1 MSIAPLDRIGPYEV
15 TGTLGRGGMGEV
27 YRARDSRLNRDV
39 AVKVL
44 PAALERDP
52 ERLARFTR
60 EAQILAALNHPNIA
74 MLFGLEDSQKGR
86 ALVMELVEGPTL
98 AGRIQQG
105 AIPLD
110 EAVPLALQIAQA
122 FEYAHGRGV
131 VHRDLKPANVKI
143 TPEGRVK
150 VLDFGLAKAL
160 SSEPERS
167 SDPSNSPTMTM
178 GMTAGMTAA
187 GVIMGTAGYMSPE
200 QAKGKSA
207 DHRAD
212 IWAFGVVL
220 AEMLTGKPLYA
231 GETAGEIMASIIK
244 DQPSLAQLP
253 AATPPGIRYLIERCL
268 HKDPQQRLQHMG
280 EARIILEN
288 PERHGANLQIS
299 AQPQPVGA
307 RSRLALVLPWV
318 LAGALAVAAGTLAF
332 VHFREHAQVESSLR
346 FQIPAP
352 GKSAIGPFRISPGGR
367 DLVFIAGTKLWLR
380 PLDSLES
387 KALEGTDGASYPFW
401 SPDSEN
407 IGFFAQGKLKRIP
420 RSGGLVQTLCDAPS
434 ARGGTW
440 NREGVIVFSPGPNAP
455 LFRVMETG
463 GTSSPVGRLVSGFG
477 GYRFPEFLP
486 DGQHFLYLAQADKV
500 EENGIYLGALDGTA
514 ARLLPN
520 FSNAIFAP
528 GPTGVGKGHL
538 LFRQSGTL
546 MALPFDPDHLKP
558 IGDAVPVA
566 ERIGLAAYANTG
578 FGAFSVASDGTL
590 VIGSGLAG
598 NQQVVWVDRQGKT
611 LSVVTEASLD
621 SSIAGSSLDLS
632 PDGRTLAFVTGN
644 PEESTIWLQALSGGT
659 PTRFSFAPGRNGYPI
674 WSPDGSRILYGH
686 QNQSGY
692 LTATVV
698 KPSNGAAKE
707 EVLLPERAVS
717 GVNQFPYDWSRDGKW
732 VLFRND
738 APTPNIWMFPVGAD
752 GKPVPFVQGS
762 SAETEARFSPDG
774 KFVVYQSDESGL
786 LQVYVQRMPPNGS
799 KWQVSKSGGQTPRWR
814 GSEIFY
820 ISPDQKLMAAPVKT
834 EPTFVSGTPEPL
846 FATSGPY
853 APASDGK
860 HFVVAMPATN
870 SAQLPP
876 LTVITHWQTGLTQ

>member
-1 MSIAPLDRIGPYEV
+1 MSLAPLDRIGPYEV

-39 AVKVL
+39 ALKVL

-52 ERLARFTR
+52 ERLARFQR
-60 EAQILAALNHPNIA
+60 EAQILAGMNHANIA
-74 MLFGLEDSQKGR
+74 MLFGLEDSGNGR

-98 AGRIQQG
+98 ADRIQQG
-105 AIPLD
+105 AIPPD
-110 EAVPLALQIAQA
+110 EAAPIALQVAEA

-167 SDPSNSPTMTM
+167 SDPNNSPTMTM
-178 GMTAGMTAA
+178 GMTAA
-187 GVIMGTAGYMSPE
+187 GVIIGTAGYMSPE
-200 QAKGKSA
+200 QAKGKPA

-220 AEMLTGKPLYA
+220 TEMLTGKPLYA
-231 GETAGEIMASIIK
+231 GETVGEIMASIIK
-244 DQPSLAQLP
+244 DEPALGHLP
-253 AATPPGIRYLIERCL
+253 AAIPPGIRYLIERCL

-280 EARIILEN
+280 EARIILGHPLEH
-288 PERHGANLQIS
+288 PERHGPIPQS
-299 AQPQPVGA
+299 SVHPQPVAA
-307 RSRLALVLPWV
+307 RSRLAFVSLWM
-318 LAGALAVAAGTLAF
+318 LAGTLALAAGTLAF
-332 VHFREHAQVESSLR
+332 VHFRERAPVESSLR

-352 GKSAIGPFRISPGGR
+352 GKSAIGAFRISPDGR
-367 DLVFIAGTKLWLR
+367 YLVFVAGPKLWMR

-420 RSGGLVQTLCDAPS
+420 RMGGLVQTLCEAAS

-440 NREGVIVFSPGPNAP
+440 SRDGVIVFSPGPNAP
-455 LFRVMETG
+455 LYRVTAAG
-463 GTSSPVGRLVSGFG
+463 GTPSPLGRVPAGFG

-486 DGQHFLYLAQADKV
+486 DGEHFLYLAQGDKV
-500 EENGIYLGALDGTA
+500 EENGIYLGALGGTTV
-514 ARLLPN
+514 RLFPN
-520 FSNAIFAP
+520 FSNVIFAP

-558 IGDAVPVA
+558 TGDAVPVA
-566 ERIGLAAYANTG
+566 ERIGMATFANTG

-590 VIGSGLAG
+590 VIGSGEAG
-598 NQQVVWVDRQGKT
+598 NQQVVWVDRQGKR

-621 SSIAGSSLDLS
+621 TAGGSLALS
-632 PDGRTLAFVTGN
+632 PDGHTLAFATGN
-644 PEESTIWLQALSGGT
+644 PEESTIWLQTLSGGT
-659 PTRFSFAPGRNGYPI
+659 PTRFTFAAGRNGNPI
-674 WSPDGSRILYGH
+674 WSPDGSRVLYGH

-692 LTATVV
+692 LTTTVV
-698 KPSNGAAKE
+698 RLSNGAGKE
-707 EVLLPERAVS
+707 EVLLPERVVN
-717 GVNQFPYDWSRDGKW
+717 GVNQFPYDWSSDGKW
-732 VLFRND
+732 VVFRND
-738 APTPNIWMFPVGAD
+738 APTPDLWIFPAGGD
-752 GKPVPFVQGS
+752 GKPVPFVRGS

-786 LQVYVQRMPPNGS
+786 SQVYVQPMPPNGS
-799 KWQVSKSGGQTPRWR
+799 KWQVSRSGGQTPRWK

-820 ISPDQKLMAAPVKT
+820 IAPDQKLMAAPVKT
-834 EPTFVSGTPEPL
+834 DPTFVSGTPEPL
-846 FATSGPY
+846 F
-853 APASDGK
+853 
-860 HFVVAMPATN
+860 
-870 SAQLPP
+870 
-876 LTVITHWQTGLTQ
+876 

>member
-1 MSIAPLDRIGPYEV
+1 MSFAPLDRIGPYEV

-44 PAALERDP
+44 PSALERDP

-60 EAQILAALNHPNIA
+60 EAQILAALNHSNVAI
-74 MLFGLEDSQKGR
+74 LFGLEDSGGVR

-98 AGRIQQG
+98 ADRIQQG
-105 AIPLD
+105 AIPPD
-110 EAVPLALQIAQA
+110 EAAPIALQIAEA
-122 FEYAHGRGV
+122 LEYAHSRGV

-167 SDPSNSPTMTM
+167 SDPTNSPTMTM
-178 GMTAGMTAA
+178 GMTTAGA
-187 GVIMGTAGYMSPE
+187 IMGTAGYMSPE

-220 AEMLTGKPLYA
+220 TEMLTGKPLYA
-231 GETAGEIMASIIK
+231 GETVGEIMASIIK
-244 DQPSLAQLP
+244 DEPSLAQLP
-253 AATPPGIRYLIERCL
+253 ASTPPGIRYLIERCL

-280 EARIILEN
+280 EARIILEH
-288 PERHGANLQIS
+288 PERHGGIQQIS
-299 AQPQPVGA
+299 AHTPAAPA
-307 RSRLALVLPWV
+307 RIRLAFVSLWI
-318 LAGALAVAAGTLAF
+318 LAGALAVAAGSLGF
-332 VHFREHAQVESSLR
+332 IHFREHAPVESSLR

-352 GKSAIGPFRISPGGR
+352 GKSPIGVFRISPDGR
-367 DLVFIAGTKLWLR
+367 DLVFVAGSKLWLR

-420 RSGGLVQTLCDAPS
+420 RSGGLVQTLCDSAS

-440 NREGVIVFSPGPNAP
+440 SRDGVIVFSPGPNAP
-455 LFRVMETG
+455 LYRVTAAG
-463 GTSSPVGRLVSGFG
+463 GTASPLGQVPAGFG

-486 DGQHFLYLAQADKV
+486 DGQHFLYLAQSDRV
-500 EENGIYLGALDGTA
+500 EENGIYMGGLDGRTV
-514 ARLLPN
+514 RLSPS

-528 GPTGVGKGHL
+528 GRTGVGKGHL

-546 MALPFDPDHLKP
+546 MALPFDADQLKP

-566 ERIGLAAYANTG
+566 DRIGMATFANTG
-578 FGAFSVASDGTL
+578 FGAFSVASDGTM
-590 VIGSGLAG
+590 VTGSGEAG
-598 NQQVVWVDRQGKT
+598 SQQIAWMDRQGKR
-611 LSVVTEASLD
+611 LSVVAEASLD
-621 SSIAGSSLDLS
+621 TSPAGGSLALS
-632 PDGRTLAFVTGN
+632 PDGRTLAFATGN
-644 PEESTIWLQALSGGT
+644 PEESIIWLQNLSGGT
-659 PTRFSFAPGRNGYPI
+659 PTRFTFTAGRNGNPI
-674 WSPDGSRILYGH
+674 WSPDGTRLLYGR
-686 QNQSGY
+686 QYLSGY
-692 LTATVV
+692 LTRTVV
-698 KPSNGAAKE
+698 KLSNGAGKE
-707 EVLLPERAVS
+707 EVLIPERVLN
-717 GVNQFPYDWSRDGKW
+717 GVNQFPYDWSHDSKW

-738 APTPNIWMFPVGAD
+738 APTPDLWIFPVGGD
-752 GKPVPFVQGS
+752 GKPVPLVQGP
-762 SAETEARFSPDG
+762 SAESEGRFSPDG

-786 LQVYVQRMPPNGS
+786 PQVYVQPIPPNGS
-799 KWQVSKSGGQTPRWR
+799 KWQVSKVGGQTPQWK
-814 GSEIFY
+814 GAEIFF
-820 ISPDQKLMAAPVKT
+820 IGLDRKLMAAPVKT
-834 EPTFVSGTPEPL
+834 DPTFFSGTPEPL
-846 FATSGPY
+846 FETSGAY

-860 HFVVAMPATN
+860 HFVVAMPATGD
-870 SAQLPP
+870 SAQLPA
-876 LTVITHWQTGLTQ
+876 LTVITHWQTGLRK